1 MNHTSFWKPRA
12 PIRTSANS
20 LAAVKVGQNQ
30 QYYCAALLAMPM
42 GLFPCARTH
51 AHTHTDT
58 QAHMPCFAGALGAR
72 LRGRI
77 SWQCL
82 LLPMLH
88 VSEPTYTVTT
98 QHRQGISPGRPL
110 FYRVRSRP
118 RSQRQHTNIDS
129 PSQPPSTFIRR
140 NFLRCLLMHYL
151 LEHLSS
157 FKCR

>member
-58 QAHMPCFAGALGAR
+58 EAHMPCFAGALGAR

-82 LLPMLH
+82 RLPMLH

-98 QHRQGISPGRPL
+98 QHRQGISPGGDRCSTEFDQGHAHNVNTQTSTHRHNHL
-110 FYRVRSRP
+110 P
-118 RSQRQHTNIDS
+118 RSSEGIS
-129 PSQPPSTFIRR
+129 
-140 NFLRCLLMHYL
+140 CVA
-151 LEHLSS
+151 
-157 FKCR
+157 C